1 MTARQA
7 PTTALDG
14 ELARLWATH
23 RAEVDTRL
31 ATIDAAVAQCD
42 EGALDDESRAAAT
55 RAAHQLA
62 GTAGT
67 FGFAA
72 ASEHAAALEQRL
84 ANPPDAVGAPAIAP
98 LMTALRAALDHPAS
112 MDRS

>member
-1 MTARQA
+1 MTAREA
-7 PTTALDG
+7 PAAALDG

-23 RAEVDTRL
+23 RAEVDARL

-42 EGALDDESRAAAT
+42 DGALDDEARATAT

-62 GTAGT
+62 GTVGT

-72 ASEHAAALEQRL
+72 ASEHAAALELRL
-84 ANPPDAVGAPAIAP
+84 ADPPGAMDAPGLAA
-98 LMTALRAALDHPAS
+98 LMTALRAALEQ
-112 MDRS
+112 

>member
-1 MTARQA
+1 MTAREA

-23 RAEVDTRL
+23 RTEVDARL
-31 ATIDAAVAQCD
+31 AVIEAAVAQCD
-42 EGALDDESRAAAT
+42 DGALGDESRAAAK

-72 ASEHAAALEQRL
+72 ASEHAAALERRL
-84 ANPPDAVGAPAIAP
+84 ADPPDQIDPAGLQTLSI
-98 LMTALRAALDHPAS
+98 ALRAALAEPTS
-112 MDRS
+112 

>member
-1 MTARQA
+1 MTASEA
-7 PTTALDG
+7 STAALDG

-23 RAEVDTRL
+23 RAEVDARL
-31 ATIDAAVAQCD
+31 ATIDAAIALCD
-42 EGALDDESRAAAT
+42 DDGLDDASRATAT

-62 GTAGT
+62 GTVGT

-84 ANPPDAVGAPAIAP
+84 ADPSGDVDGPGLAV
-98 LMTALRAALDHPAS
+98 LMTALRAALEQTPA
-112 MDRS
+112 

>member
-1 MTARQA
+1 MTAREA
-7 PTTALDG
+7 PSAALDG

-23 RAEVDTRL
+23 RAEVDARL
-31 ATIDAAVAQCD
+31 ATIDAAVTQCD
-42 EGALDDESRAAAT
+42 DGALDDESRAAAT

-62 GTAGT
+62 GTVGT

-84 ANPPDAVGAPAIAP
+84 ADTSGAIDAPALAT
-98 LMTALRAALDHPAS
+98 LMTALRAALERSPA
-112 MDRS
+112 

>member
-1 MTARQA
+1 MTARAA
-7 PTTALDG
+7 PMAALDG

-23 RAEVDTRL
+23 RAEVDARL
-31 ATIDAAVAQCD
+31 ATIDAAVEQCD
-42 EGALDDESRAAAT
+42 DGVLDDASHAAAT

-62 GTAGT
+62 GTVGT

-84 ANPPDAVGAPAIAP
+84 ADPSGDVDGPGLAA
-98 LMTALRAALDHPAS
+98 LMTALRAALDQTPA
-112 MDRS
+112 